1 MISQWKRALATEFT
15 GGRMHVNRQAMRVHS
30 PLVYERELAVN
41 GAARDK
47 LGGLDVDVFGGL
59 VGVQREEAAHHH
71 QAGETGR
78 FFVRGVGLR
87 VQLAA

>member
-1 MISQWKRALATEFT
+1 MLTDRL
-15 GGRMHVNRQAMRVHS
+15 HPAMRVHS

-47 LGGLDVDVFGGL
+47 LGGFDVDVSGGL
-59 VGVQREEAAHHH
+59 VGAAREEAAHHH